1 MGTSRFI
8 LVLVVIFGSCTWI
21 GTNSVWMQLPMLTSE
36 LPEGWNLPSFLSVV
50 VQIACIAPVMYAIVH
65 KGCKSVEIPHIKL
78 ILFFLIMACVCQL
91 GLVFLWKYTVVIG
104 SRSYSVALY
113 SLLFGLAVVDAISNV
128 LFMPFMAKFHP
139 SYLNAY
145 FVGMGFSSLIPSIL
159 ALIQGT
165 STYECEGDVPHY
177 SQPRFTAATFF
188 AIIFFSTCMSTIAFI
203 ILFRIADK
211 KESPL
216 ETTESDQGTSSE
228 TLEITSSTEEMI
240 TEDKQPLSKA
250 CYTLVLFTI
259 SVINAQMNGIIP
271 SISSYAALPYSQ
283 DVYHYSVTLSNVM
296 MPAASFLS
304 FFVILST
311 VGSKRYEARCSCAN
325 GCARSGA
332 LKKEVGIE
340 MGPWRTAAKIG
351 PSSRP
356 FERSRLR
363 NTVAPCF
370 M

>member
-1 MGTSRFI
+1 
-8 LVLVVIFGSCTWI
+8 
-21 GTNSVWMQLPMLTSE
+21 MQLPMLTSE

-165 STYECEGDVPHY
+165 
-177 SQPRFTAATFF
+177 
-188 AIIFFSTCMSTIAFI
+188 
-203 ILFRIADK
+203 
-211 KESPL
+211 
-216 ETTESDQGTSSE
+216 
-228 TLEITSSTEEMI
+228 
-240 TEDKQPLSKA
+240 
-250 CYTLVLFTI
+250 
-259 SVINAQMNGIIP
+259 
-271 SISSYAALPYSQ
+271 
-283 DVYHYSVTLSNVM
+283 
-296 MPAASFLS
+296 
-304 FFVILST
+304 
-311 VGSKRYEARCSCAN
+311 
-325 GCARSGA
+325 
-332 LKKEVGIE
+332 
-340 MGPWRTAAKIG
+340 
-351 PSSRP
+351 
-356 FERSRLR
+356 
-363 NTVAPCF
+363 
-370 M
+370 